1 MQAAIVFQLTCTFFA
16 EFETHYTT
24 FQGLKQP
31 LKLGTHRY
39 ILTSLC
45 FQTGDDKAVCHAIT
59 IIVFMKTFKT
69 YRKVGLGV
77 CQNILTPK
85 LAQS

>member
-31 LKLGTHRY
+31 LKLGTHMYLFTLSSKNTDPQIGSSFIMHSGTHHR
-39 ILTSLC
+39 I
-45 FQTGDDKAVCHAIT
+45 Q
-59 IIVFMKTFKT
+59 
-69 YRKVGLGV
+69 GLIMLLS
-77 CQNILTPK
+77 Q
-85 LAQS
+85 Q

>member
-31 LKLGTHRY
+31 LKLGTHMY
-39 ILTSLC
+39 LFTLLSKY
-45 FQTGDDKAVCHAIT
+45 TD
-59 IIVFMKTFKT
+59 
-69 YRKVGLGV
+69 
-77 CQNILTPK
+77 PK
-85 LAQS
+85 LAHQLLCIQGHITEFKV

>member
-31 LKLGTHRY
+31 LKLGTHMY
-39 ILTSLC
+39 LFTLLSKY
-45 FQTGDDKAVCHAIT
+45 TD
-59 IIVFMKTFKT
+59 
-69 YRKVGLGV
+69 
-77 CQNILTPK
+77 PK
-85 LAQS
+85 LAHQL